1 LKQQLISTTR
11 KEELARQEMDEH
23 KKSAAAYAA
32 SLTAKLKTAQND
44 KLELEA
50 ALEKVGVAN
59 VIVRSNF
66 CLTSSKLR
74 M

>member
-1 LKQQLISTTR
+1 
-11 KEELARQEMDEH
+11 MDEH